1 MSETKDFISLDHIII
16 AVRDLSAAEATYSRI
31 LGRAPSWRGEH
42 PGQGT
47 GNVLYRLDNTY
58 VELLAPVAEG
68 PGAKALSARLDE
80 KGEGLFG
87 VALGTA
93 DADATVAALRSRGH
107 KAGDPVDG
115 SGRDASTDAERRW
128 RSFSFDRDAMRGLF
142 MFGIEHL
149 SPADAL
155 PKAPLR
161 GEATDGDAVPAVDH
175 VVVMTPDAEALK
187 KLFGDVFGIRLALD
201 HSKPEWGVRQ
211 LFFRLGG
218 ITLEVVEPLDEARAP
233 KGDFLWGLAWRVGN
247 VGAVRARILKEG
259 HSVSEVRV
267 GRKKGTEVAT
277 IHKPTNE
284 VPTLLVGPIA
294 EGHDVK

>member
-1 MSETKDFISLDHIII
+1 MTETKDFISLDHIII
-16 AVRDLSAAEATYSRI
+16 AVRDLDAAEATYSRI
-31 LGRAPSWRGEH
+31 LGRSPSWRGTH

-47 GNVLYRLDNTY
+47 GNILYRLDNTY
-58 VELLAPVAEG
+58 IEFLAPVGEG
-68 PGAKALSARLDE
+68 PSAKALSARLDE
-80 KGEGLFG
+80 TGEGLFG
-87 VALGTA
+87 VVLGTA
-93 DADATVAALRSRGH
+93 NADAAVAALRARGH

-115 SGRDASTDAERRW
+115 SGRDDLTGAERRW
-128 RSFSFDRDAMRGLF
+128 RSFSFDNTQMRGIF

-161 GEATDGDAVPAVDH
+161 GEATDENAISAVDH

-187 KLFGDVFGIRLALD
+187 TLFGDIFGIRLALD

-218 ITLEVVEPLDEARAP
+218 VTLEIVQPLDATKAP
-233 KGDFLWGLAWRVGN
+233 RKDFLWGLAWRVGS
-247 VGAVRARILKEG
+247 VGAVRERILHEG
-259 HSVSEVRV
+259 HDVSEVRL

-277 IHKPTNE
+277 IRKPTNE
-284 VPTLLVGPIA
+284 VPTLLVGPVA
-294 EGHDVK
+294 VQH